1 MADVEMWQKKEVREA
16 FIQKAKEALAKQE
29 EALQGMHG
37 IVAIEP
43 ESGDFFGG
51 ATLGQ
56 ANRAAFAKYPDCWL
70 YFVRLDDPEA
80 ALPLPTW

>member
-1 MADVEMWQKKEVREA
+1 MADIEMWQNKEVREA
-16 FIQKAKEALAKQE
+16 FVEKAKAALAMQE
-29 EALQGMHG
+29 EALQGLDG

-43 ESGDFFGG
+43 ESGEFFTG

-56 ANRAAFAKYPDCWL
+56 ANKAAFEKYPDCWL
-70 YFVRLDDPEA
+70 YFVRLDDPMA